1 MLRAHPEM
9 TRRCRMGTDDLAV
22 VDPQRLQVRGID
34 GLHIADASL
43 IPIMISGNIQT
54 PTILIAERAATA
66 ILG

>member
-1 MLRAHPEM
+1 
-9 TRRCRMGTDDLAV
+9 MGTDDLAV

-34 GLHIADASL
+34 GLHIADASV